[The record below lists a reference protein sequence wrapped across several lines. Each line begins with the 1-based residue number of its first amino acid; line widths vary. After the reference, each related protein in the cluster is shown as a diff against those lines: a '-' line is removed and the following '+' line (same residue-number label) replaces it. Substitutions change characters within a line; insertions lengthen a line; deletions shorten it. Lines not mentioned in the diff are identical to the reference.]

1 MVAAGSLVQQHF
13 ALDKPAKPVHGST
26 FSGELILRVTGVFKR
41 LNFLVICR
49 PNNQTLPY
57 DFNHVVKATK
67 LSCEVTQNER
77 ALLAFLLA
85 KINKLDPD
93 IIVVSITMVMCYY
106 GYSIIKGSWYQFIGS
121 QCINTSN
128 GNL

>member
-1 MVAAGSLVQQHF
+1 M
-13 ALDKPAKPVHGST
+13 
-26 FSGELILRVTGVFKR
+26 
-41 LNFLVICR
+41 ICR

-67 LSCEVTQNER
+67 LACEVTQNER

-93 IIVVSITMVMCYY
+93 IIVVSVTIVIYY
-106 GYSIIKGSWYQFIGS
+106 
-121 QCINTSN
+121 N
-128 GNL
+128 G

>member
-1 MVAAGSLVQQHF
+1 MF
-13 ALDKPAKPVHGST
+13 NW
-26 FSGELILRVTGVFKR
+26 

-93 IIVVSITMVMCYY
+93 IIVVGITMVTCYY
-106 GYSIIKGSWYQFIGS
+106 GYNIIKGSWYQLIGS
-121 QCINTSN
+121 QCVNTSN

>member
-1 MVAAGSLVQQHF
+1 M
-13 ALDKPAKPVHGST
+13 
-26 FSGELILRVTGVFKR
+26 LISIFDW

-93 IIVVSITMVMCYY
+93 IIVVSITMVTCYY
-106 GYSIIKGSWYQFIGS
+106 SYSISKGSWHKLIGS
-121 QCINTSN
+121 KCFNPSN